1 MKIHKLIRQIHAR
14 AFVFDVNVIVKCF
27 NTMEK
32 LRENRKESEQML
44 AN

>member
-1 MKIHKLIRQIHAR
+1 MKIHKLMRQILAR

-32 LRENRKESEQML
+32 QKDYRKECEQML

>member
-1 MKIHKLIRQIHAR
+1 MHQIHAW
-14 AFVFDVNVIVKCF
+14 AFVFDVNVIVKRF

-32 LRENRKESEQML
+32 LRGNRKECEQML